1 MEYVKV
7 ESPQIAEVG
16 FGEGYYGPE
25 TLGIRFQPTKKQVAA
40 IEDGSEYH
48 YQNVT
53 PRTYQGLMAAPSI
66 GSYFWQNIKSHPAL
80 YPYTKIDSG
89 KTYDTPGAINIYSE
103 PFALPLGQI
112 TPHGAGAHDDQAM
125 AMAESDEPTKS
136 TVLAVID
143 SMADDLL
150 FTPNAVTD
158 AQLAAGRAWYLTE
171 AKKYD
176 ISTDEKRME
185 LKRFARPLQK
195 LRTSIE
201 ARAKELTGATK
212 RKIAAIDAEKRRLVQ
227 IVGGIEDEVLAPLTS
242 WEREEDARKIRLANT
257 VNYLA
262 DRGAV
267 VSMLSVAEI
276 EAAIAKLEAFDL
288 STMQE
293 YKIGAESAIIASL
306 KVLKPELER
315 RKEMEAQAAELAQL
329 RAEAAERAE
338 QDRMAAA
345 AKAAREQAER
355 DAALEL
361 QYAESKRLAAEQAV
375 KDAETRRILAEEKAA
390 RDAEIAAAQ
399 AERDQEAAVE
409 AERKRVA
416 DAADAQFAAAE
427 SRAANAK
434 HRKRVNSEAVEAL
447 MACSLNK
454 AEAETVV
461 SAIAGGSI
469 PHVTITY

>member
-242 WEREEDARKIRLANT
+242 WETEEEARKVRLAGICNE
-257 VNYLA
+257 LA
-262 DRGAV
+262 AKGQRVYMD
-267 VSMLSVAEI
+267 MAEI
-276 EAAIAKLEAFDL
+276 ESVIAELEAFDL

-293 YKIGAESAIIASL
+293 HKIGAESAIAASL

-315 RKEMEAQAAELAQL
+315 RKEIEVQAAELAKL
-329 RAEAAERAE
+329 RAEAAEREQRDRIEAAARIAREDAEKQAAWQAEIDRRKIEDAE
-338 QDRMAAA
+338 QRI
-345 AKAAREQAER
+345 
-355 DAALEL
+355 
-361 QYAESKRLAAEQAV
+361 
-375 KDAETRRILAEEKAA
+375 KD
-390 RDAEIAAAQ
+390 AAAQ
-399 AERDQEAAVE
+399 AERDREAAVE

-416 DAADAQFAAAE
+416 AQAQAEREAAEARAADE
-427 SRAANAK
+427 K
-434 HRKRVNSEAVEAL
+434 HRNKVNYEAAYALASECLIDEPAAHCVID
-447 MACSLNK
+447 
-454 AEAETVV
+454 
-461 SAIAGGSI
+461 AIAKGLI
-469 PHVTITY
+469 PHITIQY